1 VPSTFEWATIVGM
14 SSERPVVVAYCQD
27 WPEQAAEQISTL
39 GQHLAGLADR
49 IEHIRSTSIPG
60 MAAKHVLDL
69 QASVSSLSLAD
80 HAFDAPLGS
89 LGFRRSVHEQ
99 DHVPAGQT
107 DDSDK
112 WTKRLWMRRGHPGGD
127 VNLHVRGTGSPNE
140 RLALLFRDWFRAHSD
155 AVPAYA
161 AFKFA
166 LAHSTLDVDTYTEVK
181 DPVVDLVMV
190 VAEAWAASVDWHP

>member
-1 VPSTFEWATIVGM
+1 MDQTPLDATWPS
-14 SSERPVVVAYCQD
+14 R
-27 WPEQAAEQISTL
+27 
-39 GQHLAGLADR
+39 
-49 IEHIRSTSIPG
+49 
-60 MAAKHVLDL
+60 
-69 QASVSSLSLAD
+69 
-80 HAFDAPLGS
+80 
-89 LGFRRSVHEQ
+89 
-99 DHVPAGQT
+99 
-107 DDSDK
+107 
-112 WTKRLWMRRGHPGGD
+112 GD